1 MIKIILNNGSA
12 RWEKDN
18 KSYTCFREFNGEKP
32 IYSLYVSPLPRR
44 SRIENMI
51 KSESLADINKWLE
64 KIEVQIVED

>member
-1 MIKIILNNGSA
+1 MIKIILNNSSA
-12 RWEKDN
+12 RWVKDN
-18 KSYTCFREFNGEKP
+18 KSYGCFREFNGEKT
-32 IYSLYVSPLPRR
+32 IYSLYVLPLPRR